1 MQEYWVTAKKL
12 GEILD
17 TSYRNIENWAANGNI
32 KQNRE
37 GKYGLI
43 SAYKYKLKDLNSQLA
58 SSKEKIASLEAV
70 EDEEVNLIKIRK
82 LKAETNKEEA
92 IARIKNLEADEKAGL
107 LVDAE
112 DVLVGWQNLIA
123 SCKAK
128 LLAMPAK
135 LALELSGLD
144 NPKDIQA
151 RLTSV
156 IDEALKEL
164 IN

>member
-1 MQEYWVTAKKL
+1 MEYWVTAKKL

-17 TSYRNIENWAANGNI
+17 TSYRNIENWAANNRI
-32 KQNRE
+32 LQNSE

-43 SAYKYKLKDLNSQLA
+43 SAYKYKLEDAQLQLVKA
-58 SSKEKIASLEAV
+58 KEKIANLEAV
-70 EDEEVNLIKIRK
+70 EDEEIGLIKVRK
-82 LKAETNKEEA
+82 LKAETDKEEA
-92 IARIKNLEADEKAGL
+92 LARIKNLEADEKAGK

-112 DVLVGWQNLIA
+112 EVLVAWQNLIA

-128 LLAMPAK
+128 LLAMPTK

-144 NPKDIQA
+144 SPEAIKV

-164 IN
+164 VN